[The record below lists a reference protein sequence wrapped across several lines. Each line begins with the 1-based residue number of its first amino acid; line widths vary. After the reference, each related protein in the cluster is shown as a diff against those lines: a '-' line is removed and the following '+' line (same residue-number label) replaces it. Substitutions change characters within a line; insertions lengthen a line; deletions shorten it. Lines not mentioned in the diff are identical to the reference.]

1 MFNETCFFHQISK
14 SESVYATPQLSGR
27 GALVQGNALGTGQTG
42 LISSRSSSTSSF
54 AARNHVTVQADSN
67 KGTAYCSESGI
78 NSLVSSSRTR
88 SDSNTNVSKMEVTEK
103 RESYVDGVPP
113 VPLRRYDSNN
123 QGKSLYSS
131 LSRPKVN
138 MQENRNSCELMNG
151 VEVNSSAGETSD
163 EAMES
168 DSNSTGSV
176 KDAEIYK
183 STRLVEPIYH
193 SIGMKDKNI
202 MDADGKLSTFN
213 KKPQPLDV
221 LAKNAINACGLSPD
235 CVKIIHGSKRE
246 LKDISKELTTT
257 FKPVETAM

>member
-1 MFNETCFFHQISK
+1 MKPAFFYQISK

-27 GALVQGNALGTGQTG
+27 GPLIQGSALGTGQTG
-42 LISSRSSSTSSF
+42 LVSSRSSSTSSF
-54 AARNHVTVQADSN
+54 AVRNHVTVQADSN
-67 KGTAYCSESGI
+67 KGTAYCSESGV
-78 NSLVSSSRTR
+78 NSLVSSSRKR
-88 SDSNTNVSKMEVTEK
+88 SDSNTSVSKMEVTEK
-103 RESYVDGVPP
+103 RDSSVDGVPP
-113 VPLRRYDSNN
+113 LPLRRYDSNN

-151 VEVNSSAGETSD
+151 VEVNSMADETSD

-176 KDAEIYK
+176 KDAEIFK
-183 STRLVEPIYH
+183 STRPVEPIYH

-235 CVKIIHGSKRE
+235 CVKIIHGSKRD